1 MLDPAKAH
9 ALLEASQIFAPG
21 IGRVD
26 RQARIFVAGHRGL
39 VGAAIVAELRQQGYQ
54 NILTATHRDLDLTDQ
69 AATYGWFDRERPD
82 VVMMCAAK
90 VGGILANDSYPGEFI
105 GQNLMMQTNVI
116 EATRRVKASKLLFVA
131 SGCAYP
137 RMSPQPIKPEYL
149 LTGPL
154 EKTNEWYATAK
165 IAGIKM
171 VQAYRRQF
179 GLDGFS
185 VMPPNLYG
193 PGDSFD
199 LAASHVIPSLMRKVH
214 EAKLAG
220 SPTVSVWGTGQVRRE
235 FLYSDDLAKACIF
248 LLENYSG
255 EELVNIG
262 SSEDHTIEE
271 LANTIID
278 VVGYGGQIEY
288 DRSKPD
294 GTPRKLLDSS
304 KLLAMGWRPTVPLR
318 EGLARMYDWYL
329 THQDNLRLSL

>member
-1 MLDPAKAH
+1 V
-9 ALLEASQIFAPG
+9 E
-21 IGRVD
+21 
-26 RQARIFVAGHRGL
+26 RQAKIYVAGHRGL
-39 VGAAIVAELRQQGYQ
+39 VGSTLVEALRRQGYV
-54 NILTATHRDLDLTDQ
+54 NILTASHRDLDLIDQ
-69 AATYGWFDRERPD
+69 AATNTWFAQNRPD
-82 VVMMCAAK
+82 VVAMCAAK
-90 VGGILANDSYPGEFI
+90 VGGILANDSYPGDFI

-116 EATRRVKASKLLFVA
+116 EASRRHGVSRLMFVA

-137 RMSPQPIKPEYL
+137 RMAPQPIKEDYL

-171 VQAYRRQF
+171 VQAYRRQY

-199 LAASHVIPSLMRKVH
+199 LAASHVIPSLLRKVH

-220 SPTVSVWGTGQVRRE
+220 SPTVTVWGTGQARRE
-235 FLYSDDLAKACIF
+235 FLYADDMADACVF
-248 LLENYSG
+248 LLQHYDS
-255 EELVNIG
+255 EELINIG
-262 SSEDHTIEE
+262 SSEDHTVEDV
-271 LANTIID
+271 ANTIID
-278 VVGYGGQIEY
+278 VVGFPGRIEY

-304 KLLAMGWRPTVPLR
+304 RLLAMGWKPQVSLR
-318 EGLARMYDWYL
+318 DGLRRMYQWYL
-329 THQDNLRLSL
+329 THQDSLRLAL